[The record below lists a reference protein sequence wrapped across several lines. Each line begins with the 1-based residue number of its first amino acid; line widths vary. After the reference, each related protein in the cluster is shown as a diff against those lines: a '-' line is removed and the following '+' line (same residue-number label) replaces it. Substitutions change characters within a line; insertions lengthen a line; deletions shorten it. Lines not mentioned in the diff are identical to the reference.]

1 MLSIMNICL
10 CDHDLKKIKTTLKYI
25 MIFKKNVVAGL
36 HF

>member
-10 CDHDLKKIKTTLKYI
+10 CDHDLKKIKTTLKY